1 VLALVLFGTTISG
14 RELAIVGVVVLVII
28 GALIWF
34 VTRRRR

>member
-28 GALIWF
+28 GAATWF
-34 VTRRRR
+34 VRRRR

>member
-14 RELAIVGVVVLVII
+14 RELAIVGVAVLVII
-28 GALIWF
+28 GAVIWF

>member
-14 RELAIVGVVVLVII
+14 RELAIAGVVVLVVI
-28 GALIWF
+28 GAVIWF

>member
-1 VLALVLFGTTISG
+1 MLALVLFGTTISG